1 MYKISKS
8 AVFFLLLR
16 HIANDYDEV
25 DRKNNRKN
33 VAGLC
38 TRPALF
44 RGVGQP
50 GSATADA
57 GQL

>member
-25 DRKNNRKN
+25 DRKNNREN
-33 VAGLC
+33 GAGVC
-38 TRPALF
+38 TQHALF
-44 RGVGQP
+44 RDVGQS
-50 GSATADA
+50 GSATTDA